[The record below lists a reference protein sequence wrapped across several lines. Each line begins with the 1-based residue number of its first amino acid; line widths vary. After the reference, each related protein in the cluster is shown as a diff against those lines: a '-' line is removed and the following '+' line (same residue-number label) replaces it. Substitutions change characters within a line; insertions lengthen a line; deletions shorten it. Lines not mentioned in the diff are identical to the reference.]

1 MRKEKDLKR
10 PTFKL
15 VELDIFENYDLTYKI
30 KLVQGPF
37 CHFYKNAVIYNIP
50 VMGFYYDVNV

>member
-37 CHFYKNAVIYNIP
+37 CHFYKKCSHL
-50 VMGFYYDVNV
+50 

>member
-15 VELDIFENYDLTYKI
+15 VELDIFKNYDLPNNDSRSNLCKALSAI
-30 KLVQGPF
+30 L
-37 CHFYKNAVIYNIP
+37 
-50 VMGFYYDVNV
+50 